1 MTLFSFTTA
10 NRESAI
16 TISNRKL
23 SYVRDLEILEITE
36 LPPATPISA
45 CFRIYNLY
53 GENKVQSNL
62 TPSSIIHNF
71 TVILASTKISPRI
84 CINANDFPH

>member
-62 TPSSIIHNF
+62 TRPP
-71 TVILASTKISPRI
+71 VP
-84 CINANDFPH
+84 